1 MTACPAV
8 QSSPTNDAPPVRT
21 GGATPVATTPDI
33 EATVE
38 DPVQATLTPVPTDT
52 PTPTQSP
59 TATPMPTAMPTSTP
73 TPTAT
78 PLPTATAT
86 PEPTPTPSPTPT
98 PTPEP
103 TPTPTS
109 TPRPQDDDSD
119 SGSGSILQATPTPT
133 PLPFS
138 PGSTPHV
145 FVGTATINGLA
156 APPRTMVSA
165 WIEDTLSGIA
175 EVGNNGEY
183 GALIVGQIAGKPP
196 YSGKTI
202 TFTIGNLTAGQTATW
217 QSGAADVLD
226 LTATQ

>member
-59 TATPMPTAMPTSTP
+59 TATPMPTAMPTS
-73 TPTAT
+73 
-78 PLPTATAT
+78 
-86 PEPTPTPSPTPT
+86 
-98 PTPEP
+98 
-103 TPTPTS
+103 
-109 TPRPQDDDSD
+109 
-119 SGSGSILQATPTPT
+119 TPT

-226 LTATQ
+226 LTATQYDPQPTLQRS